1 MAKLIKKQNI
11 VIVIGTYTNNQGEE
25 KKKYRTIGELVTMQG
40 DKGDVYQFGEIFYP
54 KANFSVYDIKPREG
68 ATAKKP
74 AVPIIQQDNGT
85 SIETEEEEINVDQ
98 IPF

>member
-54 KANFSVYDIKPREG
+54 KANFSVYDITEKEG
-68 ATAKKP
+68 TTTKK
-74 AVPIIQQDNGT
+74 AQVPTMQQDG
-85 SIETEEEEINVDQ
+85 SKEIKDL
-98 IPF
+98 PF

>member
-54 KANFSVYDIKPREG
+54 KANFSVYDVKPREG
-68 ATAKKP
+68 TATKK